1 MLDFHTH
8 ILPGIDDGSKDV
20 ETSCKMLGML
30 KEQNVDIVVATPHFY
45 YDTMNFENFKAYREK
60 SLELFLDGL
69 GKLNLTQRPKIALG
83 AEVKFFYGLDVYQN
97 IEALC
102 IRGTRFMLVE
112 MPFEKWEHNMFL
124 ALKNLKE
131 ERDITPVI
139 AHVERYFPFNSK
151 RQIINNLVDV
161 GALIQCNA
169 SYFNSKLTRGKALK
183 MLKGGLIQFIGS
195 DCHNLEE
202 RKPDY
207 QTALEVIGSNKYGGL
222 YLNDLEVWQNVFEK
236 SGVILY

>member
-8 ILPGIDDGSKDV
+8 ILPGIDDGSKNV
-20 ETSCKMLGML
+20 ETSCKMLNML

-45 YDTMNFENFKAYREK
+45 YDAMNFESFTAYREK
-60 SLELFLDGL
+60 SLKLFLDGL
-69 GKLNLTQRPKIALG
+69 GKSNLTERPKIALG

-97 IEALC
+97 TEDLC

-124 ALKNLKE
+124 VLKKLKE

-139 AHVERYFPFNSK
+139 AHIERYFPFNSR
-151 RQIINNLVDV
+151 RQIISSLVDV
-161 GALIQCNA
+161 GALIQCNS

-183 MLKGGLIQFIGS
+183 MLKDGRIQFIGS
-195 DCHNLEE
+195 DSHNLEE

-207 QTALEVIGSNKYGGL
+207 GNALEVIGGKYGGA
-222 YLNDLEVWQNVFEK
+222 YLNDLRLWQNIFEK

>member
-20 ETSCKMLGML
+20 ETSCKMLDML

-45 YDTMNFENFKAYREK
+45 YDIMNFDKFTAYREK
-60 SLELFLDGL
+60 ALELFLDGL
-69 GKLNLTQRPKIALG
+69 EKLNLTERPKIALG

-97 IEALC
+97 IEDLC

-112 MPFEKWEHNMFL
+112 MPFEKWDHNMFL
-124 ALKNLKE
+124 VLKKLKE

-139 AHVERYFPFNSK
+139 AHVERYVSFNSK
-151 RQIINNLVDV
+151 RQIISGLVDV

-169 SYFNSKLTRGKALK
+169 SYFNLKSTRGKALK
-183 MLKGGLIQFIGS
+183 MLKNGRIQFIGS

-207 QTALEVIGSNKYGGL
+207 LNALSVIGSKYSGEC
-222 YLNDLEVWQNVFEK
+222 LNDLKLWQNVFEK